1 MASVANVS
9 RSSASSHPEASGDGS
24 PQFLVCVAN
33 EWAEDLQVLKVYRRL
48 PDELAE
54 GRGYFRVIDD
64 SGEDYVYPRASFLA
78 LPLPAALEEELE
90 TLAARG

>member
-1 MASVANVS
+1 MASVASVS
-9 RSSASSHPEASGDGS
+9 RSSASSRREASGRA
-24 PQFLVCVAN
+24 PQLLVCVAN
-33 EWAEDLQVLKVYRRL
+33 EGAEDLQVLKVYRRL

-90 TLAARG
+90 ALAGCG